1 MPKISRVAGLCQA
14 FQIVFIIC
22 LKLANIAFKKHTV
35 LLNFI
40 YVLNGK

>member
-1 MPKISRVAGLCQA
+1 MPKIARVTGLCQV

-22 LKLANIAFKKHTV
+22 LKVANTAFKIDKG

>member
-1 MPKISRVAGLCQA
+1 MPKISRVTGLCQA

-22 LKLANIAFKKHTV
+22 LKVANIAFKNNGV